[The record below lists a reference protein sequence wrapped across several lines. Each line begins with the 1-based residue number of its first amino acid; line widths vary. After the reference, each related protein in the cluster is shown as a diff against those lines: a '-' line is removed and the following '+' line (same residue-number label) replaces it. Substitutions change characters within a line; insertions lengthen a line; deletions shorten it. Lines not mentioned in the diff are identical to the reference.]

1 MDRQDLQYAINDGT
15 ESIVLALRDL
25 DVSINLLIQTL
36 KNTNTNTNKDVY

>member
-1 MDRQDLQYAINDGT
+1 MDRHELQYAINDGT

-36 KNTNTNTNKDVY
+36 KNNHTNKDVY

>member
-1 MDRQDLQYAINDGT
+1 MDRQELEYAINDGT

-36 KNTNTNTNKDVY
+36 KNNHTNKDVY